1 MIIAH
6 RSHRKGAISVAFVH
20 PSVCLSV
27 AYIEYNSRTQRP
39 SVPKSGRQVPHLRY
53 DSHTSFK
60 VKRSK
65 VKITRPI
72 NAHTHR
78 APYLPTGKAYVL
90 QTWCTDGGRR
100 PAPATGAM
108 TSKVKGQGR
117 KVMWSVWAVLAHKSK
132 TNSRSSPKL
141 AKMYLMTRATLRTT
155 FKVKRS
161 KIRVTGRTQTHKM
174 CHSFR
179 TVRPKNLMC
188 GWRT

>member
-1 MIIAH
+1 MPPTIG
-6 RSHRKGAISVAFVH
+6 KGAISVAFVR
-20 PSVCLSV
+20 PSVSVCPSV
-27 AYIEYNSRTQRP
+27 AYIANNSRTQKH
-39 SVPKSGRQVPHLRY
+39 SVPKFTRNVPHFRCDL
-53 DSHTSFK
+53 HKGFK
-60 VKRSK
+60 VKWSK
-65 VKITRPI
+65 VMFTRPI
-72 NAHTHR
+72 NVDTHR
-78 APYLPTGKAYVL
+78 APYLPNGKAYGF
-90 QTWCTDGGRR
+90 QIWYYTDGGRR

-141 AKMYLMTRATLRTT
+141 AKMYPMTRATLRTT

-179 TVRPKNLMC
+179 TVRPKNLVC

>member
-1 MIIAH
+1 MILVLRYIRIRIMIIAH

-100 PAPATGAM
+100 PASATGAM
-108 TSKVKGQGR
+108 TSKVKVARSRDQSEPSWPINR
-117 KVMWSVWAVLAHKSK
+117 KRIVVVSLKFAIG
-132 TNSRSSPKL
+132 
-141 AKMYLMTRATLRTT
+141 TLT
-155 FKVKRS
+155 K
-161 KIRVTGRTQTHKM
+161 
-174 CHSFR
+174 
-179 TVRPKNLMC
+179 
-188 GWRT
+188 